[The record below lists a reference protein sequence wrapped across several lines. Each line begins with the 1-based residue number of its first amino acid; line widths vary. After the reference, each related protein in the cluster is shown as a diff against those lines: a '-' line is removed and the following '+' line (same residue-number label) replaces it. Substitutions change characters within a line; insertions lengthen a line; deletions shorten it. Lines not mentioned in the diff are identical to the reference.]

1 MANFISH
8 TATAALLVPI
18 LAVVGQS
25 MTANLAPLGGVSTLL
40 IGVAIGSSLAMIL
53 PISTP
58 PNALAHAT
66 GMIQQKDM
74 EKMGIV
80 MGVIGLVL
88 GYAMLIFLGSSG
100 LI

>member
-1 MANFISH
+1 
-8 TATAALLVPI
+8 
-18 LAVVGQS
+18 
-25 MTANLAPLGGVSTLL
+25 
-40 IGVAIGSSLAMIL
+40 MIL

-80 MGVIGLVL
+80 IGVIGLIL